1 MKPIEKQVNINH
13 CKYLTVCIDTQSRFL
28 CTNAQ
33 CLHYDW
39 HQYNFIA
46 PYEQGAREQRAREH
60 GAREQGA
67 KEQGAREQGASE
79 QGAREQGAREQWIYF
94 HIRKILEK
102 PRNKLTLPMQVC
114 LYEIAAGK
122 IEN

>member
-13 CKYLTVCIDTQSRFL
+13 CKYLTVCIDAQSRFL

-33 CLHYDW
+33 CLHYNL
-39 HQYNFIA
+39 HQYNVIA

-67 KEQGAREQGASE
+67 KEQGAREQGT
-79 QGAREQGAREQWIYF
+79 REQGAREQWIYF

-102 PRNKLTLPMQVC
+102 PRNRLTLPMQVC